1 MRARLG
7 TMREGDE
14 FHFLCNEKMAE
25 QMDKVIALA
34 GGKIF
39 AKDIRSYGVV
49 ISVKKTA
56 E

>member
-7 TMREGDE
+7 TMRADDE

-49 ISVKKTA
+49 ISVKKIA